1 MKLDQSYFPLD
12 RVVRLGIIKFK
23 NGQPFLPPHAQSPSE
38 ILWLTLFPPKE
49 PLIIIAHKKKR
60 RFRWGHNFLVLTLE
74 ISSRAKQR
82 TKKYKRILC
91 PRAKPLRDDNRSKAQ
106 LTNFTVLSPH
116 LGPLPVQDRAE
127 SHAGASFFL
136 WLSHFMA
143 AVFKL
148 APGSGVLF
156 LGKWTKHAKR
166 NK

>member
-1 MKLDQSYFPLD
+1 MAD
-12 RVVRLGIIKFK
+12 II
-23 NGQPFLPPHAQSPSE
+23 SPKRAVNYYR
-38 ILWLTLFPPKE
+38 PQ
-49 PLIIIAHKKKR
+49 KKR

-116 LGPLPVQDRAE
+116 LGPLPAQDRAE
-127 SHAGASFFL
+127 SHAGASSFL

-143 AVFKL
+143 TVIKL